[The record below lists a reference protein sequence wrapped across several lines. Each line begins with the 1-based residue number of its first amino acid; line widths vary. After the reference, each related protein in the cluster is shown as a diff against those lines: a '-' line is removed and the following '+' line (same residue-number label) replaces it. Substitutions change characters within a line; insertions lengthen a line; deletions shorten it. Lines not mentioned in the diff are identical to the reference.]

1 MQDHLDSVSAGGH
14 RLVDGVV
21 HDLEDEVVEPS
32 RARRADVHARPQA
45 DRFEA
50 LQNGDVFCGVGGF
63 SH

>member
-1 MQDHLDSVSAGGH
+1 MEENFDLVRTIRE
-14 RLVDGVV
+14 RLVHGVV

-32 RARRADVHARPQA
+32 RAGRADVHAWPQA